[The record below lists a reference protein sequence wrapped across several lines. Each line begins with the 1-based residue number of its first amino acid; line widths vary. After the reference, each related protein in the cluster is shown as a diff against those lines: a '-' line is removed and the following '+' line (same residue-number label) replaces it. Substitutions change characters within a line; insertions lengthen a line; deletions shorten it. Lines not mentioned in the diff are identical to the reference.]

1 MGKIEKIKEF
11 FKNHENCFVNYR
23 VCGTKKV
30 CGIKDNAFNIVFKNA
45 QNDLINIKSCYE
57 IEVGF
62 VETGDKLFLS
72 DNLQV
77 FMNSLSPQLLE
88 NKKQV
93 VEKYLFKYGFE
104 VDKNFLITKE
114 TNENDFVGDT
124 INFVKAILTINKI
137 KDVPPYV
144 LEDEKALEAK
154 EDLIKTWIWNKK
166 LVKKTEGEICDLF
179 DLDRQLLKEK
189 GIRGNQLPENT
200 HRLTVHIVFFNSQNQ
215 MLIQKRAS
223 TKRVFPGIWDVS
235 VAGGVLENETSE
247 QAMKREIEEEI
258 GIKFDFGHFRPSLT
272 INFRGGFDDYY
283 LIKDFDVDTKDLRAQ
298 VGEVD
303 EFKWASKEEVM
314 SLIETNN
321 FTPYERE
328 FISSL
333 FELKNIRGALIE
345 Y

>member
-1 MGKIEKIKEF
+1 MGKIDTLKEF
-11 FKNHENCFVNYR
+11 FAKHTDSFVNYE
-23 VCGTKKV
+23 V
-30 CGIKDNAFNIVFKNA
+30 KDGKHGFNLIFKNKA
-45 QNDLINIKSCYE
+45 NDLVNIKSNYE
-57 IEVGF
+57 IEIGF
-62 VETGDKLFLS
+62 VETNDKLFLS

-77 FMNSLSPQLLE
+77 FMNSKNQKLLE
-88 NKKQV
+88 DKK
-93 VEKYLFKYGFE
+93 ERIKNYLSRYGID
-104 VDKNFLITKE
+104 VDKNFLISKQTTEK
-114 TNENDFVGDT
+114 DFVCDT

-137 KDVPPYV
+137 KDVPPFV

-154 EDLIKTWIWNKK
+154 EDLIKTWVWEKK
-166 LVKKTEGEICDLF
+166 LIVKKEGEVCDLYN
-179 DLDRQLLKEK
+179 LDRQLLKEK
-189 GIRGNQLPENT
+189 GIRGNQLKEFT
-200 HRLTVHIVFFNSQNQ
+200 HRLTVHIVFFNSENK

-235 VAGGVLENETSE
+235 VAGGVLENETSA

-258 GIKFDFGHFRPSLT
+258 GIPFDFGHFRPSLT

-283 LIKDFDVDTKDLRAQ
+283 LIKDFDVDIKDLRAQ

-303 EFKWASKEEVM
+303 EFKWATKEEVLT
-314 SLIETNN
+314 LIETNN
-321 FTPYERE
+321 FTPYEKE